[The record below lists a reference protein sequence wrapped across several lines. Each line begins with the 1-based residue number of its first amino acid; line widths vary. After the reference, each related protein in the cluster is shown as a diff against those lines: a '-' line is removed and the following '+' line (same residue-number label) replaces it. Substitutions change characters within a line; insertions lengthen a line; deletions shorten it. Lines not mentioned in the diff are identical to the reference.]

1 MKRLGF
7 GMMRL
12 PMPDPK
18 VQGVVDREA
27 VCGMVDAFLERG
39 FTYFDTAYMYHDGQ
53 SERIIRDCLV
63 GRHPRESFTL

>member
-39 FTYFDTAYMYHDGQ
+39 FTYFYTAYMYALSGTAWWAATP
-53 SERIIRDCLV
+53 
-63 GRHPRESFTL
+63 GRALR

>member
-27 VCGMVDAFLERG
+27 VCGMVDAFLER
-39 FTYFDTAYMYHDGQ
+39 
-53 SERIIRDCLV
+53 
-63 GRHPRESFTL
+63 

>member
-27 VCGMVDAFLERG
+27 DRKSVV
-39 FTYFDTAYMYHDGQ
+39 
-53 SERIIRDCLV
+53 
-63 GRHPRESFTL
+63 